1 MRVILIALV
10 FCIAAP
16 AWADSDASFHVD
28 LGSSS
33 SHYSYDMDWYWGDT
47 ALTGGLCYYQN
58 GLTVIGSDGDWGA
71 YYSSGRPYYY
81 HGYPY
86 GCAQPVPYA
95 NPQARRG
102 YEPLVTPY
110 ESLVTR
116 YESLVTPY
124 ESQVTPY
131 ESQIGVP
138 YNDRG
143 GYRVFI
149 PRGRGGQPE
158 LYGDYV
164 TGGYQPGAPTN
175 TPYTS
180 WGHNRY
186 HRGYNYGRPVVY
198 QYSLGYP
205 YYTAP
210 AYPELNYPGYQTYDP
225 RSVDSRMYGQNTPDG
240 PQINANEV
248 NVYEG
253 DVYYYG
259 GTEQPAVAPQVAP
272 PVQSE
277 PAPQQIEAEAGL
289 APMGLRF
296 YNRAILELPEAL
308 WTFQLDSGQL
318 TAGLESGAVAQIASD
333 VHPATGVFA
342 SYVPSDG
349 ISLIFRQGSQFV
361 ASYLS
366 PTGDWWLEPLP
377 YVVNFNENNS
387 VGMVGG
393 VPWVAF
399 SAADGT
405 RYVFSFVG
413 GQWAEVGSG
422 TTNP

>member
-1 MRVILIALV
+1 MRVIILALV

-16 AWADSDASFHVD
+16 AWADSDVSFHVD
-28 LGSSS
+28 LGASESS
-33 SHYSYDMDWYWGDT
+33 YSYGVDWYWGDA
-47 ALTGGLCYYQN
+47 ALPGGLRYYQN
-58 GLTVIGSDGDWGA
+58 GLTVIGGDGDWDTH
-71 YYSSGRPYYY
+71 YCTGRPYHYS
-81 HGYPY
+81 YPY
-86 GCAQPVPYA
+86 GYAQPMPYTYHPA
-95 NPQARRG
+95 TRG

-110 ESLVTR
+110 ESPVK
-116 YESLVTPY
+116 PY
-124 ESQVTPY
+124 ESIVTPY

-149 PRGRGGQPE
+149 PRGRGGEPE

-175 TPYTS
+175 TPSTS
-180 WGHNRY
+180 WRHKRY

-198 QYSLGYP
+198 QYSMGYP

-210 AYPELNYPGYQTYDP
+210 AYPELGYHGYQAYDP
-225 RSVDSRMYGQNTPDG
+225 RYFDSRVYGQNTPDG
-240 PQINANEV
+240 PQINADEV

-259 GTEQPAVAPQVAP
+259 GTEQPAMAPQVAAP
-272 PVQSE
+272 TQPQ
-277 PAPQQIEAEAGL
+277 PAPPRVEAEAGPE
-289 APMGLRF
+289 PMGLRF
-296 YNRAILELPEAL
+296 YNRAILELPDAV
-308 WTFQLDSGQL
+308 WVFQLDNGQL
-318 TAGLESGAVAQIASD
+318 TAGLESGAIDQIASD

-342 SYVPSDG
+342 AYVPSDG
-349 ISLIFRQGSQFV
+349 ISLIYRHGSQFI
-361 ASYLS
+361 AAYPS

-377 YVVNFNENNS
+377 FVVDFTENHS
-387 VGMVGG
+387 IGMVGG

-405 RYVFSFVG
+405 RYVFSFAG

>member
-1 MRVILIALV
+1 MRVIILALV
-10 FCIAAP
+10 LCIAAP

-28 LGSSS
+28 LNANS
-33 SHYSYDMDWYWGDT
+33 SHYSYDVEWYWGDT
-47 ALTGGLCYYQN
+47 ALTGGLRYYQN
-58 GLTVIGSDGDWGA
+58 GLTVIGSDGDWGT
-71 YYSSGRPYYY
+71 YYTQGRPYYY

-86 GCAQPVPYA
+86 GYAQPVPYA
-95 NPQARRG
+95 NPQAPRG

-110 ESLVTR
+110 ESLVTP
-116 YESLVTPY
+116 YESL
-124 ESQVTPY
+124 VTPY

-149 PRGRGGQPE
+149 PRGRGGEPE

-164 TGGYQPGAPTN
+164 TKNYQPGAPTS
-175 TPYTS
+175 TPYTY
-180 WGHNRY
+180 WRPNRY

-210 AYPELNYPGYQTYDP
+210 TYPELNYPGYRAYDP
-225 RSVDSRMYGQNTPDG
+225 RYIDGREYGQSAPDG
-240 PQINANEV
+240 QQIHANEV

-259 GTEQPAVAPQVAP
+259 GTEQPTAATPVVAPAQP
-272 PVQSE
+272 E
-277 PAPQQIEAEAGL
+277 PASQQVEAEAGMV
-289 APMGLRF
+289 PMGLRF
-296 YNRAILELPEAL
+296 YNRAILELPDAL
-308 WTFQLDSGQL
+308 WTFQLDNGQL
-318 TAGLESGAVAQIASD
+318 TAGLESGAVVQIATD

-342 SYVPSDG
+342 AYVPGDG
-349 ISLIFRQGSQFV
+349 ISLIFRQGSQFI
-361 ASYLS
+361 ATYLS
-366 PTGDWWLEPLP
+366 PAGDWWLEPLP
-377 YVVNFNENNS
+377 FAVDFSENYS
-387 VGMVGG
+387 IGMVGG

-399 SAADGT
+399 STAEGM
-405 RYVFSFVG
+405 RYVFSFAG

-422 TTNP
+422 TTSP